1 MAAIGCG
8 STPVTAVVRQ
18 VDLPRSAREL
28 STLPRIDYCDAFLF
42 AVGSTHDESAED
54 LIREVLEGAPLAV
67 RTQLLSG
74 WSSIGLKVRNTS
86 ERSVLGWEVR
96 RTRPDHVLL
105 GADSHIGMPG
115 ELLLRKE
122 GDALLFAT
130 FVAQRNL
137 LARAVWTLTE
147 PVHVRVVRDVLSHA
161 SERLRA

>member
-1 MAAIGCG
+1 VPSGPSAVGARIEHAA
-8 STPVTAVVRQ
+8 AH
-18 VDLPRSAREL
+18 
-28 STLPRIDYCDAFLF
+28 LF
-42 AVGSTHDESAED
+42 AVGSTHGESAED
-54 LIREVLEGAPLAV
+54 VIREVLEGAPLAV